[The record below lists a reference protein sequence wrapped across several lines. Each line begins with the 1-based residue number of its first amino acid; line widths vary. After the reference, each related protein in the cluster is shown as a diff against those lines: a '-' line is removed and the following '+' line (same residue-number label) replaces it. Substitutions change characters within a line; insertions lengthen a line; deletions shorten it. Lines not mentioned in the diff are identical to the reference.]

1 MAKISSNA
9 LPSFLLIKCKKKKK
23 ITDTINTLILKII
36 LNTFNK
42 KKKVIDFFDKLYIS
56 YQISTKIVTELI
68 NYIYI
73 YIYFWWMKDKI
84 STLT

>member
-1 MAKISSNA
+1 MHYHHSYSLNVR
-9 LPSFLLIKCKKKKK
+9 KKKI

-42 KKKVIDFFDKLYIS
+42 KKKVIDFFDNFYIS

-73 YIYFWWMKDKI
+73 YIYWIKDRI

>member
-9 LPSFLLIKCKKKKK
+9 LPLFLLIKCKKKK

-42 KKKVIDFFDKLYIS
+42 KKKVIDFFDNFYIS

-73 YIYFWWMKDKI
+73 YIYIFG
-84 STLT
+84 

>member
-1 MAKISSNA
+1 MHYHHSYSLNVR
-9 LPSFLLIKCKKKKK
+9 KKKK

-42 KKKVIDFFDKLYIS
+42 KKKVIDFFDNFYIS

-73 YIYFWWMKDKI
+73 YIYILDKR
-84 STLT
+84 